1 MASEKMN
8 QHFEMLGA
16 SLSKLYET
24 GTYSDLII
32 TCGNDIYQVHKVI
45 VCPRSSFFTAACSGK
60 FKEGQEGKINLPD
73 DDPDAVREM
82 IHYLYHLD
90 LAGHEFIPADGN
102 FLEGELSTTEH
113 DDALKQFLQSQGHRF
128 VGNRRVKGMVPKL
141 AARIGPSSN
150 LCLFAKVY
158 ALGEKQGG
166 GPPPL
171 FNANEERNDYME
183 SLPVF
188 LKTGEFSDL
197 IIVCGNDRYRV
208 HRFILGG
215 RSNFFKVACNGNFKE
230 SDGEINLPDDDPAA
244 VRKMIGYLYNIDYN
258 PTTKQM
264 PDYEDD
270 VEAEL
275 SDTEYDAET
284 RYRMRLF
291 GVEFIERK
299 RIKQLKELEW
309 GGWQVGE
316 PTLSPQLSLHAKVYA
331 LGEKYRIEGLKK
343 AGKGKFESEI
353 QSGNVGIDDFAEAA
367 EEVYT
372 STVSEDRGLRDV
384 VVKMIELDILL
395 LDHVVVREVMRAT
408 DFALDVLLY
417 MSQGMRSRARFKDS
431 PETVSLGVWGS

>member
-1 MASEKMN
+1 MGDFMD
-8 QHFEMLGA
+8 
-16 SLSKLYET
+16 Y
-24 GTYSDLII
+24 
-32 TCGNDIYQVHKVI
+32 
-45 VCPRSSFFTAACSGK
+45 R
-60 FKEGQEGKINLPD
+60 
-73 DDPDAVREM
+73 
-82 IHYLYHLD
+82 
-90 LAGHEFIPADGN
+90 
-102 FLEGELSTTEH
+102 
-113 DDALKQFLQSQGHRF
+113 
-128 VGNRRVKGMVPKL
+128 
-141 AARIGPSSN
+141 
-150 LCLFAKVY
+150 
-158 ALGEKQGG
+158 QGG

-171 FNANEERNDYME
+171 FNANEDRNDYME

-188 LKTGEFSDL
+188 LETGEFSDL

-208 HRFILGG
+208 HRLILGG

-291 GVEFIERK
+291 GAEFIERK

-316 PTLSPQLSLHAKVYA
+316 PLLSPQLSLHAKVYA

-343 AGKGKFESEI
+343 VAKGKFESEI

-384 VVKMIELDILL
+384 VVKMIEQDILL

-417 MSQGMRSRARFKDS
+417 MSQEMRSRARFKDS

>member
-1 MASEKMN
+1 MGDFMD
-8 QHFEMLGA
+8 
-16 SLSKLYET
+16 Y
-24 GTYSDLII
+24 
-32 TCGNDIYQVHKVI
+32 
-45 VCPRSSFFTAACSGK
+45 R
-60 FKEGQEGKINLPD
+60 
-73 DDPDAVREM
+73 
-82 IHYLYHLD
+82 
-90 LAGHEFIPADGN
+90 
-102 FLEGELSTTEH
+102 
-113 DDALKQFLQSQGHRF
+113 
-128 VGNRRVKGMVPKL
+128 
-141 AARIGPSSN
+141 
-150 LCLFAKVY
+150 
-158 ALGEKQGG
+158 QGG

-171 FNANEERNDYME
+171 FNANEDRNDYME

-188 LKTGEFSDL
+188 LETGEFSDL

-208 HRFILGG
+208 HRLILGG

-244 VRKMIGYLYNIDYN
+244 
-258 PTTKQM
+258 M

-275 SDTEYDAET
+275 SDTEYDTET

-291 GVEFIERK
+291 GTEFIERK

-316 PTLSPQLSLHAKVYA
+316 PPLSPQLSLHAKVYA

-343 AGKGKFESEI
+343 AAKGKFESEM

-384 VVKMIELDILL
+384 VVKMIEQDILL

-417 MSQGMRSRARFKDS
+417 MSQEMRSRARFKDS

>member
-1 MASEKMN
+1 MGDFMD
-8 QHFEMLGA
+8 
-16 SLSKLYET
+16 Y
-24 GTYSDLII
+24 
-32 TCGNDIYQVHKVI
+32 
-45 VCPRSSFFTAACSGK
+45 R
-60 FKEGQEGKINLPD
+60 
-73 DDPDAVREM
+73 
-82 IHYLYHLD
+82 
-90 LAGHEFIPADGN
+90 
-102 FLEGELSTTEH
+102 
-113 DDALKQFLQSQGHRF
+113 
-128 VGNRRVKGMVPKL
+128 
-141 AARIGPSSN
+141 
-150 LCLFAKVY
+150 
-158 ALGEKQGG
+158 QGG

-171 FNANEERNDYME
+171 FNANEDRNDYME

-208 HRFILGG
+208 HRLILGG

-291 GVEFIERK
+291 GAEFIERK

-316 PTLSPQLSLHAKVYA
+316 PPLSPQLSLHAKVYA
-331 LGEKYRIEGLKK
+331 LGEKYGIEGLKK
-343 AGKGKFESEI
+343 AAKGKFESEI

-384 VVKMIELDILL
+384 VVKMIEQDILL

-431 PETVSLGVWGS
+431 PETVSLRVWGS